1 MKILSVIVYKF
12 RDLKFQ
18 KKLIWTYIIVGLV
31 PMLIVGTI
39 LTRGMKNMAVEQ
51 AMKEANVNTDRLQ
64 SRINEVLL
72 KLTDVSDRLYSN
84 TELKHILVT
93 RYDSRWDIVREYFD
107 FTAIRDMKRSYP
119 EIKSIEIYS
128 DNYSLIDN
136 WEIRKI
142 SPEISSS
149 DWYKKAQKKN
159 GEVIWQYIYNDIAE
173 SNTLCLTRL
182 IKDEFNA
189 NIGVMVIA
197 IENSY
202 IQRMLRN
209 EPYDTIITV
218 DQGTVIFSKS
228 ALLIGKNIKNIGL
241 ELGNGSAGN
250 KLKELEYNGLP
261 SKVITNAFVP
271 KSSNNVIKIYSVLP
285 IKSIVSKANEIS
297 LVGIIVIG
305 ISFIISTILLVVFSK
320 LFGDR
325 IKRLRSEMHKV
336 AEGNFEINV
345 DVKGKDE
352 FGELYQDLF
361 TVIKNIEQLIY
372 EAYEERLLNEQIK
385 NKQKEIEF
393 KMLANQINPH
403 FIYNALESI
412 RMKAH
417 TEGQTEIVMVVRAL
431 SRILRRNLEVTNS
444 LVSLEYELD
453 LVKSYLEMQK
463 FRFEDRISYS
473 IDVRI
478 DISDVMVLPLLL
490 QPIVENALVHGLEA
504 KRGQGNINITIKEDG
519 DLLAITVA
527 DNGMGMKEEKLREM
541 DEIFNEDP
549 DKESTSIGLKN
560 VNSRIKLKYGG
571 MFGLKVTSKYRQ
583 GTSVTINLPKGEVLK
598 NVKGTDN

>member
-142 SPEISSS
+142 TPEISSS

-241 ELGNGSAGN
+241 ELENGSAGN
-250 KLKELEYNGLP
+250 KLMELEYNGLP

-305 ISFIISTILLVVFSK
+305 ISFIVSTILLVVFSK

-444 LVSLEYELD
+444 LVSLDYELD

-473 IDVRI
+473 IDVLI

-504 KRGQGNINITIKEDG
+504 KRGQGNIKITIKEDG

-527 DNGMGMKEEKLREM
+527 DNGIGMKEEKLREM
-541 DEIFNEDP
+541 DEILNEET

-598 NVKGTDN
+598 NVKGNDN

>member
-84 TELKHILVT
+84 IELKHILVT

-142 SPEISSS
+142 TPEISSS

-241 ELGNGSAGN
+241 ELENGSAGN
-250 KLKELEYNGLP
+250 KLMELEYNGLP

-305 ISFIISTILLVVFSK
+305 ISFIVSTILLVVFSK

-444 LVSLEYELD
+444 LVSLDYELD

-473 IDVRI
+473 IDVLI

-504 KRGQGNINITIKEDG
+504 KRGQGNIKITIKEDG

-527 DNGMGMKEEKLREM
+527 DNGIGMKEEKLREM
-541 DEIFNEDP
+541 DEILNEET

-598 NVKGTDN
+598 NVKGNDN

>member
-189 NIGVMVIA
+189 NIGIMVIA

-241 ELGNGSAGN
+241 ELENGSAGN

-271 KSSNNVIKIYSVLP
+271 KSSNNVIRIYSVLP

-336 AEGNFEINV
+336 AEGNFEIDV

-444 LVSLEYELD
+444 LVSLDYELD

-473 IDVRI
+473 IDVLI

-541 DEIFNEDP
+541 DEILNEDP